1 MGGGRAGRLT
11 GGLPQ
16 ETVTE
21 GSLKAGAEKDFEI
34 YSKLGGARRGR
45 QGRSFQMGKL
55 FGTDGIRGIVGENL
69 TAELAYR
76 VGQAVTMVL
85 TEEKG
90 APPLITIGMD
100 TRISS
105 DMLEGAMI
113 AGITSVGGDVM
124 PLGTIP
130 TPAVAYLTIKVEADA
145 GVVISASHNPFEHNG
160 IKVFNGQGYKLPDA
174 LEDRVEAKIL
184 SDEPMPIK
192 KGGEIGKRIHG
203 MKNLKYEYIKHLA
216 GTVQSG
222 LGGLRVLI
230 DCANGA
236 AAATAPDLFAGF
248 DIEADFIHRK
258 PNGVNINLKCGST
271 HLKSLAAMVTAGEY
285 DLGIAFDG
293 DADRCLMIDETG
305 QVVDGDKTMAVCGLY
320 MRDQGLLTGRTI
332 VGTVMSNLGLHE
344 FCNKNNI
351 RLVCTPVGDRNV
363 LEKMLEFGYR
373 IGGEQSGH
381 TIFTDYATTGDGQLT
396 ALQFLQILQ
405 RSGKTASQLAA
416 ICPSYPQT
424 LVNVDLP
431 NQPGLKEGIMA
442 SEALGEAVRR
452 EEEALGGDGRVLVRP
467 SGTEPLIRVMVE
479 AKTAQ
484 QADACARR
492 LADLVKTLKI

>member
-1 MGGGRAGRLT
+1 
-11 GGLPQ
+11 
-16 ETVTE
+16 
-21 GSLKAGAEKDFEI
+21 
-34 YSKLGGARRGR
+34 
-45 QGRSFQMGKL
+45 MGKL

-76 VGQAVTMVL
+76 VGQAVSVTL
-85 TEEKG
+85 EEEKG
-90 APPLITIGMD
+90 CPPLITIGMD

-130 TPAVAYLTIKVEADA
+130 TPAVAYLTIKVGADA

-174 LEDRVEAKIL
+174 LEDRVEEKIL
-184 SDEPMPIK
+184 SSEPMPIR
-192 KGGEIGKRIHG
+192 KGGDIGKRIHG
-203 MKNLKYEYIKHLA
+203 MKNLKYEYIQHLR
-216 GTVQSG
+216 GTVQDD

-236 AAATAPDLFAGF
+236 AAATAPDLFADF
-248 DIEADFIHRK
+248 AIEADFIHRK

-293 DADRCLMIDETG
+293 DADRCLMVDEKG
-305 QVVDGDKTMAVCGLY
+305 NVVDGDKTMAVCGLY
-320 MRDQGLLTGRTI
+320 MRDQGLLTGRAI

-351 RLVCTPVGDRNV
+351 RLICTPVGDRNV

-396 ALQFLQILQ
+396 ALQFLQILK
-405 RSGKTASQLAA
+405 RSGKPASELAS

-424 LVNVDLP
+424 LLNVQLP
-431 NQPGLKEGIMA
+431 NQPGLKEAVMG
-442 SEALGEAVRR
+442 SEALAEAIRR

-484 QADACARR
+484 QADNCASR

>member
-1 MGGGRAGRLT
+1 MS

-16 ETVTE
+16 GTVTE

-344 FCNKNNI
+344 FCNRNNI

>member
-1 MGGGRAGRLT
+1 
-11 GGLPQ
+11 
-16 ETVTE
+16 
-21 GSLKAGAEKDFEI
+21 
-34 YSKLGGARRGR
+34 
-45 QGRSFQMGKL
+45 MGKL

-76 VGQAVTMVL
+76 VGQAVTLVL

-105 DMLEGAMI
+105 DMLEGALI
-113 AGITSVGGDVM
+113 SGITSAGGDVM

-160 IKVFNGQGYKLPDA
+160 IKVFNSRGYKLSDA
-174 LEDRVEAKIL
+174 LEERVEAKIL
-184 SDEPMPIK
+184 SQDPMPIK
-192 KGGEIGKRIHG
+192 KGGDIGKRIHG

-216 GTVQSG
+216 ATVQDD

-248 DIEADFIHRK
+248 EIEADFIHKK
-258 PNGVNINLKCGST
+258 PNGVNINLQCGST
-271 HLKSLAAMVTAGEY
+271 HLDSLAAMVTAGRY

-293 DADRCLMIDETG
+293 DADRCLMIDEKG
-305 QVVDGDKTMAVCGLY
+305 NVVDGDKTMAVCGLY
-320 MRDQGLLTGRTI
+320 MRDQGLLTGRAI

-351 RLVCTPVGDRNV
+351 RLICTPVGDRNV

-396 ALQFLQILQ
+396 ALQFLQILK
-405 RSGKTASQLAA
+405 RSGKPASELAS

-424 LVNVDLP
+424 LLNVQLP
-431 NQPGLKEGIMA
+431 NQPGLKEAVMG
-442 SEALGEAVRR
+442 SEALAEAIRR

-484 QADACARR
+484 QADNCASR